1 LRPISLGAQPMKPS
15 GKTSSSVSEST
26 LRRLNMYAL
35 AASAAGVGALALT
48 QSAEARIVY
57 TPVCHVVGKNGRY
70 KLDLNHDKITDFT
83 LVNTHGCNTDF
94 CVDVL
99 SAVPAAGNGVVGV
112 RGFLS
117 IPYASALPRGAV
129 IGPAKP
135 FLGQFMA
142 SSESGQGTIGRWLN
156 VKNHYLGLKFQINGK
171 THFGWARLS
180 VQVSG
185 SAFVRATLTGY
196 AYETIANKAIVA
208 GRTTSDVDEKLE
220 ANQPP
225 PPALVLPA
233 SPPATLGLLALGSPA
248 LSVWRKEQR

>member
-1 LRPISLGAQPMKPS
+1 MKPS
-15 GKTSSSVSEST
+15 CKTSSSVSEST
-26 LRRLNMYAL
+26 LWQLNMYAL
-35 AASAAGVGALALT
+35 AAGAAGVGALALT
-48 QSAEARIVY
+48 PPAEARIIY
-57 TPVCHVVGKNGRY
+57 TPVYHVVGKNGRY
-70 KLDLNHDKITDFT
+70 KLDLNHDKIADFT

-94 CVDVL
+94 CVDAL
-99 SAVPAAGNGVVGV
+99 SAVPAVGNGVEGV

-129 IGPAKP
+129 IGPNRP
-135 FLGQFMA
+135 FQGKFMA

-156 VKNHYLGLKFQINGK
+156 VKSHYLGLKFQINGK

-208 GRTTSDVDEKLE
+208 GRTADETLDGD
-220 ANQPP
+220 QST
-225 PPALVLPA
+225 PAALTLPA
-233 SPPATLGLLALGSPA
+233 FQPATLGLLALGSPA
-248 LSVWRKEQR
+248 LSVWRSEQRSAIP